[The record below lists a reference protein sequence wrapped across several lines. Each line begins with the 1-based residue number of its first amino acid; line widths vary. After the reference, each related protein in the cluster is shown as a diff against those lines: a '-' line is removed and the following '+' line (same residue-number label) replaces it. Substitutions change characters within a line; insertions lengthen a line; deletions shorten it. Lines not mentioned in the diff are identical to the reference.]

1 MKKYNYI
8 VAVVLLIVGVGMIVG
23 TLDFPYHGLA
33 DIGGGFWP
41 KLLGGALIV
50 CSVGLALETAL
61 KKEKEEVTIDF
72 HSEGMK
78 RVLIAIGI
86 MIVFSILTLVLGFFV
101 ATFFMVISCAIL
113 LGERN
118 KIKLIAI
125 PAGVIVFVYVVF
137 EMVLHTNLPTGILL

>member
-8 VAVVLLIVGVGMIVG
+8 VAVILLIVGIGMIVG
-23 TLDFPYHGLA
+23 TLGFPYYGLS

-41 KLLGGALIV
+41 KVLGGALII
-50 CSVGLALETAL
+50 CSIGLAVETTL
-61 KKEKEEVTIDF
+61 KKNEEVTIDF

-86 MIVFSILTLVLGFFV
+86 MIVFSALMMIFGFFV

-118 KIKLIAI
+118 KVKLIAI
-125 PAGVIVFVYVVF
+125 PVGVIVFIYAVF
-137 EMVLHTNLPTGILL
+137 EMVLHTNLPAGILL